1 MALQTDLNVFPYYD
15 DYNPSKNFYQVLF
28 RPGVAVQAR
37 ELNQLQT
44 ILQNQIEKFGDN
56 IFKRGTIIEGC
67 NIIRHPVL
75 PYVKIKDTETD
86 GTQIAVTAYEGMSV
100 RNSANVTGYIAKTIA
115 GFESRAPDL
124 NTLYVKYNSSGANS
138 NTSTFTAGESLT
150 VFSPLYPIFKTRVNN
165 GSSLISNTDAVV
177 FVSALVVQNSTGG
190 STFPG
195 SAFVA
200 GQVIQN
206 GVANLQIIEAN
217 TTANTSAL
225 VLKVKPLA
233 ADLLTANTTKWRF
246 GAGETIRNV
255 TTANTANVVAVIG
268 SGAVGSLV
276 TDSLGKITSISIVG
290 QGSGYYV
297 EPHVTVMKQS
307 TSALS
312 ATEINDLDVDALN
325 YMATITVANS
335 ALSPIGTGYGVT
347 VDEGTIYQKG
357 FFSRVSQQLAVVSKY
372 SNTNFDKSVGF
383 YTEEDIIDSN
393 EDTSLL
399 DNATGT
405 YNYAAPGADR
415 LKLTPSLRVLDKE
428 QADANTDFLPVIEFA
443 DGRPYK
449 QNQSTVYNIIGNEI
463 AKRTYE
469 ESGNY
474 VLDQFNVGTRDS
486 AVFSET
492 SAVFKINIDPG
503 KAYIN
508 GYRVETNNY
517 KANVAKAI
525 ATDTNPSARIR
536 LGYGSYIR
544 VKELGGNFAFNLGAS
559 VDLYDTADAYVSTA
573 AGNAIVPNGTK
584 IGEARIRSMILE
596 TGEPSSANAVYRLYL
611 FDIVMNAGKNFGAV
625 RSVYYGGTNKGIA
638 DVILDGTGKA
648 VLEDAS
654 GSSLMYSSVPAM
666 KSVSNISYTYRTI
679 NETETANTTGF
690 IELNLGANEV
700 FPYTGALDD
709 LSKRDLLVVPKA
721 NYQAGAA
728 AGGLISIYSNTT
740 VVGAGGANFLTAFS
754 AGDFVK
760 FANSTGGNP
769 IVAQVAQVTGA
780 SSMILTANAGA
791 TYSGGTATLYFP
803 ANVPISLTNKAT
815 RYANVSVSNSQVMV
829 ISLANTI
836 ANTSGSSS
844 AANVMVVYNAT
855 RSNVSSA
862 VKSSQRSVHT
872 RVVCSNNAGGIR
884 GPWALGLSD
893 AFRLRKVY
901 QASGASTAKTF
912 NANTGVLNSGTT
924 NAFISIAN
932 NPYANGDSIVYAD
945 NTTTL
950 TGLTDGGT
958 YYAVYAN
965 SSGMALASTRG
976 GANLSITATGTS
988 ENHTLTG
995 QTIFFTGNT
1004 FGVSDVTN
1012 DFYIDTNQKEDY
1024 LDTSYLYR
1032 KPRATA
1038 LAATDVLLIQ
1048 YDVFTGGDASVK
1060 TISSYTID
1068 DTLDYNALVGSSSV
1082 HTMEIP
1088 EILGTSGVY
1097 YDLRDQYDFRPRS
1110 ANTINLIT
1118 DISTVAAGANAAS
1131 IINPGEPSSANR
1143 FTAAE
1148 KYFPAPNT
1156 DLTAN
1161 IEYYL
1166 GRSDRVVVDSNGS
1179 FVVRAGKNG
1188 LQNDIPPEPQNS
1200 LTLQV
1205 LTIPPYPS
1213 LPASLSSDMAKIID
1227 TKVANETFGRRIRN
1241 YTVKSLISSTDR
1253 SRIQVKG
1260 YKMSDIA
1267 SLEKRIKDLEY
1278 YVSFT
1283 LAEALAKSRFIPSSI
1298 DSAIDRFRFGFF
1310 VDPFTDYNYADTAN
1324 PEFYAT
1330 IKEDQLGPR
1339 LTELNIEFKPEDG
1352 STGIVTL
1359 PYNEFTIISQNDAT
1373 DGSIVIA
1380 STPETA
1386 PTTAPTPGAPSA
1398 PSPSPAPAPAPAPG
1412 VTPTPGVTPAPEVTP
1427 TPEQV
1432 GRPVEVVV
1440 VTQTTATVIQ
1450 SQRSTARSDNGTVF
1464 EEFFYTFSTLAGP
1477 VEFYINSRDNNIALE
1492 VFQST
1497 ESGGTYNSILTS
1509 SAAEAITVTDVSIK
1523 DLSILNDG
1531 RRIEHL
1537 GDLRRKSYGPV
1548 GGFLEDQFKLLWT
1561 HNPNDGIYYKI
1572 RVYKGKN
1579 RGGQGKAG
1587 TYGFK
1592 LYYPSDQVTREN
1604 RIVPNP
1610 ASFEYTGI
1618 VHSIVPAEFTITAS
1632 TEYYRGGIE
1641 IGNYISD
1648 AQKFFISATGL
1659 KPNTYHKFV
1668 FEDEDKTLNCVQY
1681 RNTTVNTSGL
1691 LSDVN
1696 GALNFEFY
1704 FDAGINEATTD
1715 FEQQNKL
1722 ASAIA
1727 GLKLFTIESYDGN
1740 SAAAGS
1746 IGLKYYTI
1754 IPTDIS
1760 SPGGG
1765 GGGGGVLNTTPTTT
1779 MIATTTVEESP
1790 VEQTPPGFTS
1800 QVINDAIELRNLR
1813 TIDRYIYDRQLD

>member
-15 DYNPSKNFYQVLF
+15 DYDPAKNFYRVLF

-67 NIIRHPVL
+67 NIVRHPVL

-100 RNSANVTGYIAKTIA
+100 RNSSNVTGYIAKTIA

-124 NTLYVKYNSSGANS
+124 NTLYVKYNSSGADS
-138 NTSTFTAGESLT
+138 NTSTFAAGEALT
-150 VFSPLYPIFKTRVNN
+150 IYSPLYPIFKTRVNN
-165 GSSLISNTDAVV
+165 GSSLFSNVDGVV
-177 FVSALVVQNSTGG
+177 FVSALAVQNTTGG
-190 STFPG
+190 ATFPG
-195 SAFVA
+195 TAFVA
-200 GQVIQN
+200 GQIIQN

-225 VLKVKPLA
+225 ILKVKPLS

-246 GAGETIRNV
+246 ATGETIRNT
-255 TTANTANVVAVIG
+255 TTANVANIVDVIG

-276 TDSLGKITSISIVG
+276 TDSLGKITSISVVG

-297 EPHVTVMKQS
+297 APHVTVMKQS
-307 TSALS
+307 TSSLS
-312 ATEINDLDVDALN
+312 ATEINELNVDALN
-325 YMATITVANS
+325 FIATVTVANS

-357 FFSRVSQQLAVVSKY
+357 FFSKVSQQLAVVSKY
-372 SNTNFDKSVGF
+372 SNTDFNKSVGF

-415 LKLTPSLRVLDKE
+415 LKLTPALRVLDKE
-428 QADANTDFLPVIEFA
+428 QADANTDFLPIIEFA

-449 QNQSTVYNIIGNEI
+449 QNQNTVYNIIGDEI

-474 VLDQFNVGTRDS
+474 VLDQFTVNTRDS
-486 AVFSET
+486 ATFSET
-492 SAVFKINIDPG
+492 PSVFKINIDPG

-517 KANVAKAI
+517 KANVAKGV
-525 ATDTNPSARIR
+525 ATAVNSSARIR
-536 LGYGSYIR
+536 LGYGSYVR
-544 VKELGGNFAFNLGAS
+544 VKELAGNFAFNTGAK
-559 VDLYDTADAYVSTA
+559 VDLYNAADTYVSTQ
-573 AGNAIVPNGTK
+573 AGNTITPNGTK
-584 IGEARIRSMILE
+584 IGEARIRSITLE
-596 TGEPSSANAVYRLYL
+596 TGEPGSVNAIYRLYL
-611 FDIVMNAGKNFGAV
+611 FDIVMNSGSNFGAV
-625 RSVYYGGTNKGIA
+625 RSVYYDGTNKGIA
-638 DVILDGTGKA
+638 DVVIGASGA
-648 VLEDAS
+648 AILEDAS
-654 GSSLMYSSVPAM
+654 GSSLLYSSVPAM
-666 KSVSNISYTYRTI
+666 KSVNNISYTYRTV
-679 NETETANTTGF
+679 NETETANTSGF
-690 IELNLGANEV
+690 IELNLGAGEF
-700 FPYTGALDD
+700 FPYTGALSDS
-709 LSKRDLLVVPKA
+709 SKRDLLVIPKT
-721 NYQAGAA
+721 NYQALSPATGT
-728 AGGLISIYSNTT
+728 ISIYSNTT
-740 VVGAGGANFLTAFS
+740 VVGAGGANFLNVFS

-760 FANSTGGNP
+760 FANSTGGTTV
-769 IVAQVAQVTGA
+769 IAQVAQVTGA
-780 SSMILTANAGA
+780 SSMILVANASA

-815 RYANVSVSNSQVMV
+815 RYANVSVSNSQVMT
-829 ISLANTI
+829 ISLANNI
-836 ANTSGSSS
+836 ANSTGSSS
-844 AANVMVVYNAT
+844 SANVMVVYNAT
-855 RSNVSSA
+855 RNNVSSA
-862 VKSSQRSVHT
+862 VKTSVRSVHT
-872 RVVCSNNAGGIR
+872 RVVCSNNAGGTR

-901 QASGASTAKTF
+901 IANGASVAKTF

-932 NPYANGDSIVYAD
+932 NPYANGDSLVYAAGA
-945 NTTTL
+945 TTL
-950 TGLTDGGT
+950 TGLTNGGT
-958 YYAVYAN
+958 YYAVFAN
-965 SSGMALASTRG
+965 SSGMALSSTRG
-976 GANLSITATGTS
+976 GANLSITASSTS

-995 QTIFFTGNT
+995 RAIFFTGNT
-1004 FGVSDVTN
+1004 YGVSDVTN

-1038 LAATDVLLIQ
+1038 LGADDVFLIQ
-1048 YDVFTGGDASVK
+1048 YDVFNGGDASVK
-1060 TISSYTID
+1060 TISSYAID
-1068 DTLDYNALVGSSSV
+1068 DTLNYNALLASANV

-1131 IINPGEPSSANR
+1131 IINPSEPSSVNR

-1166 GRSDRVVVDSNGS
+1166 GRSDRVVVDSTGS

-1188 LQNDIPPEPQNS
+1188 FQNDIPPEPQNS
-1200 LTLQV
+1200 LTLQI
-1205 LTIPPYPS
+1205 LNIPPYPS

-1227 TKVANETFGRRIRN
+1227 TKVANETYGKRVKN
-1241 YTVKSLISSTDR
+1241 YTVKSLISATDR

-1260 YKMSDIA
+1260 YKMNDIA

-1283 LAEALAKSRFIPSSI
+1283 LAEALAKARFIPSSL
-1298 DSAIDRFRFGFF
+1298 DALTDRFRFGFF
-1310 VDPFTDYNYADTAN
+1310 VDPFTDYNYADTEN

-1352 STGIVTL
+1352 STGVVTL
-1359 PYNEFTIISQNDAT
+1359 PYNEFTLVSQNDAT
-1373 DGSIVIA
+1373 DGSVV
-1380 STPETA
+1380 
-1386 PTTAPTPGAPSA
+1386 
-1398 PSPSPAPAPAPAPG
+1398 
-1412 VTPTPGVTPAPEVTP
+1412 VTEPGVTPAPE
-1427 TPEQV
+1427 QV
-1432 GRPVEVVV
+1432 GAPVEVVV
-1440 VTQTTATVIQ
+1440 VTQTTSTVIQ
-1450 SQRSTARSDNGTVF
+1450 SQRSTARSDDGSVY
-1464 EEFFYTFSTLAGP
+1464 EEFFYTFSSLAGP
-1477 VEFYINSRDNNIALE
+1477 VEFYINTRDNNAALE

-1497 ESGGTYNSILTS
+1497 EFGGTYTSILTS
-1509 SAAEAITVTDVSIK
+1509 SAAQAITSTDLTAK
-1523 DLSILNDG
+1523 ELSILNDG

-1537 GDLRRKSYGPV
+1537 GSLVRKSYGPV

-1561 HNPNDGIYYKI
+1561 HNPAGGVYYKLRI
-1572 RVYKGKN
+1572 YKGKN
-1579 RGGQGKAG
+1579 HGSAGKPG

-1592 LYYPSDQVTREN
+1592 LYYPSDEVAREN

-1618 VHSIVPAEFTITAS
+1618 VHDIVPAEFTITAS
-1632 TEYYRGGIE
+1632 TQYYRGGIE
-1641 IGNYISD
+1641 LGNYISD
-1648 AQKFFISATGL
+1648 AQKFDIFASGL

-1668 FEDEDKTLNCVQY
+1668 FDSEDKTINCVQY
-1681 RNTTVNTSGL
+1681 RNGTTNTSGL
-1691 LSDVN
+1691 LSDEN
-1696 GALNFEFY
+1696 GVINLEFY
-1704 FDAGINEATTD
+1704 YDAGIDEATSD

-1722 ASAIA
+1722 ANAVA
-1727 GLKLFTIESYDGN
+1727 GLKVFTIESYDGN
-1740 SAAAGS
+1740 SKATGS
-1746 IGLKYYTI
+1746 IGLKYYTNLPI
-1754 IPTDIS
+1754 DFAEPV
-1760 SPGGG
+1760 G
-1765 GGGGGVLNTTPTTT
+1765 LNTSQTAT
-1779 MIATTTVEESP
+1779 MAAVIEQP
-1790 VEQTPPGFTS
+1790 VTETIPAGFTS
-1800 QVINDAIELRNLR
+1800 QLINDAIDVRNLR
-1813 TIDRYIYDRQLD
+1813 TMDRNIVDDQLA